1 MNILLVDDSPSTRSL
16 IQHILQEHPK
26 VKEFRFLLAEN
37 GEVALNILS
46 NSSVDVI
53 FLDWNM
59 PIMDGEQIINIIRN
73 DKRNNQ
79 IKIILATSEGSKE
92 KVLTMVNK
100 GITAYLRKLLEKIS
114 RTEAINIALKQ
125 LNS

>member
-73 DKRNNQ
+73 DKMNNQ
-79 IKIILATSEGSKE
+79 IKIILATSEWSRE

-114 RTEAINIALKQ
+114 RTEAINIALRH

>member
-59 PIMDGEQIINIIRN
+59 PIMDGEQLIYNIRN
-73 DKRNNQ
+73 DKRNNH
-79 IKIILATSEGSKE
+79 IKIILATAEGSKE
-92 KVLTMVNK
+92 KVLTMVKK
-100 GITAYLRKLLEKIS
+100 GISAYLLKPLEKS
-114 RTEAINIALKQ
+114 SLTEAFNVALKQ